1 MSGPSLLS
9 TELVQ
14 QARRRHCSSTVEVG
28 RLEYVEAKNHHDAA
42 FAAAGRETLRRSRI
56 LDSLATEGPAAL
68 VLRWI
73 LGQDFTRTSLGFT
86 GGKDSKSTPGPSTSA
101 LASSGKKRPN
111 KGGRKEPPYER
122 EKQEPSVKKARK
134 TKKEIKKHLR
144 VKYVDKSLKK
154 AKM

>member
-9 TELVQ
+9 RELVQ

-56 LDSLATEGPAAL
+56 LDSLAMEGPAAL
-68 VLRWI
+68 VSRWI
-73 LGQDFTRTSLGFT
+73 LGQDFTRTSLGCV
-86 GGKDSKSTPGPSTSA
+86 GGKGSKSTLVPSKNA
-101 LASSGKKRPN
+101 LVSSGKKRPR
-111 KGGRKEPPYER
+111 GREEPPYKR
-122 EKQEPSVKKARK
+122 ENQEPSVKKPRK